1 MGKGNVQADNWL
13 EEAYPAMHYMLLAL
27 DGDEAALSWLRDN
40 AAGVDVLAR
49 AMIGKRKA
57 LASLHADEPGELD
70 DLFELVDNEDVCA
83 WLEERRPEVALLF
96 AAIRG
101 EPGAQANLRRRR
113 PALGRLALVVR
124 DLHDKQV
131 QRNGNGNGAIEGE
144 AAADMGCLIG
154 EMHLSKGDY
163 EKAIEAFT
171 RVIESRPAPDLFEGR
186 ARAYRGLADRDERRA
201 VELRATG
208 RHP

>member
-1 MGKGNVQADNWL
+1 MGKGNVRAESWL

-27 DGDEAALSWLRDN
+27 DGDEPAQVWLRDN
-40 AAGVDVLAR
+40 SPGVGMLAR

-70 DLFELVDNEDVCA
+70 DLFELVDNEDVCG
-83 WLEERRPEVALLF
+83 WLKWPRPDVALLC
-96 AAIRG
+96 AAIGG
-101 EPGAQANLRRRR
+101 EPGAQASLRRKR

-124 DLHDKQV
+124 DLHEKQA
-131 QRNGNGNGAIEGE
+131 QRNGGNGAIEGE

-154 EMHLSKGDY
+154 EMHLSRGDY

-171 RVIESRPAPDLFEGR
+171 RVIETRPAPDLFEGR
-186 ARAYRGLADRDERRA
+186 ARAYRGLAVRDERRA
-201 VELRATG
+201 EELRAAG
-208 RHP
+208 RHV

>member
-1 MGKGNVQADNWL
+1 MGKVNVQAESWL

-27 DGDEAALSWLRDN
+27 DGSEPALTWLRDN

-70 DLFELVDNEDVCA
+70 DLFELVDNEDVCT
-83 WLEERRPEVALLF
+83 WLKERRPDVALLF

-101 EPGAQANLRRRR
+101 EAEALASLRRRR

-124 DLHDKQV
+124 DLHEKQA
-131 QRNGNGNGAIEGE
+131 QHNGNGAIEGE

-154 EMHLSKGDY
+154 EMHLEKGDY
-163 EKAIEAFT
+163 EKAIAAFT
-171 RVIESRPAPDLFEGR
+171 RVIETRPAPDLYEGR
-186 ARAYRGLADRDERRA
+186 ARAYRGLAQRDERRA
-201 VELRATG
+201 EELRAAG
-208 RHP
+208 RHG